1 MFDNNKLLMKI
12 RLKIFFLSQV
22 CFWSFDY
29 YFLNQNQ
36 IVTDYPY
43 FFWIQFFFFLFDALE
58 KYLV

>member
-43 FFWIQFFFFLFDALE
+43 FF
-58 KYLV
+58 